1 VKTYTAHI
9 RADRKLVLVKEA
21 FAWGAF
27 VFGPLWLLAH
37 RAWIAAVVS
46 AVVFALPFAVRPPLR
61 GMLILALML
70 LLGLIGRDLVRWSLG
85 RRGYTFAH
93 VVAGR
98 SPDDAYLR
106 LLEHVPDLTQTRL
119 IPA

>member
-27 VFGPLWLLAH
+27 LFGPLWLLAQ
-37 RAWIAAVVS
+37 RAWIPALVS
-46 AVVFALPFAVRPPLR
+46 VVVFALPFAVRPPLR
-61 GMLILALML
+61 GALIFALML
-70 LLGLIGRDLVRWSLG
+70 LLGVIGRDLVRWSLD
-85 RRGYTFAH
+85 RRGFALAH

-98 SPDDAYLR
+98 SSDEAYLR
-106 LLEHVPDLTQTRL
+106 LLDEVPYLTQTRL
-119 IPA
+119 LPA